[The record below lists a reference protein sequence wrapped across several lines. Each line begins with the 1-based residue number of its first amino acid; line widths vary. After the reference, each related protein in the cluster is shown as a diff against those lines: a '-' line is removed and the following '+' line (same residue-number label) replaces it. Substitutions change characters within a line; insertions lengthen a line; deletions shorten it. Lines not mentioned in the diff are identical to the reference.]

1 MINILKN
8 RVSFH
13 GNRQLGLR
21 SPLII
26 IIYLIDESLSSMWF
40 RIYSNEKKTEIK
52 SNIIG
57 NYFGFSYKSS
67 LKKINTTYEKSL
79 IIEIEDS
86 YVVMEE
92 H

>member
-1 MINILKN
+1 MK
-8 RVSFH
+8 
-13 GNRQLGLR
+13 
-21 SPLII
+21 
-26 IIYLIDESLSSMWF
+26 
-40 RIYSNEKKTEIK
+40 KKTEIK

-92 H
+92 HKFLLHFSITYFYGGVSFWYTL

>member
-1 MINILKN
+1 MKALVQCGSEFTQMK
-8 RVSFH
+8 
-13 GNRQLGLR
+13 
-21 SPLII
+21 
-26 IIYLIDESLSSMWF
+26 
-40 RIYSNEKKTEIK
+40 KKTEIK